1 MSLVVLAQGSSGTTL
16 SNYQQQMYSMEAG
29 QPEGTPMELQIDFGN
44 MAYAA
49 AATGTINLQ
58 LGQQG
63 ATTWPG
69 NSVFAYRSGS
79 LVTIQWMKEGVFID
93 VVLYLVKLAVSAL
106 GMVAI
111 GHWLFGAK
119 KSSSGTST
127 GSGSGGTSTNPPTL
141 LGTANSLI
149 WVIGGVA
156 AAWVIVNILRNQRV
170 AEEEGYS

>member
-1 MSLVVLAQGSSGTTL
+1 MALVVLAQGSGGTTL
-16 SNYQQQMYSMEAG
+16 SNYQQQMYNLEAG

-63 ATTWPG
+63 ATKWPG

-93 VVLYLVKLAVSAL
+93 IVLWLIKLVVPAL
-106 GMVAI
+106 GIVAI
-111 GHWLFGAK
+111 GHWLFGAN
-119 KSSSGTST
+119 KSSSSTNTS
-127 GSGSGGTSTNPPTL
+127 SGGSSPPTL